1 MTSIQKILKPGENG
15 DLVIIR
21 GKLIEVENHSYSFD
35 TSCENSDEILVQ
47 FVEPKGDVNRVI
59 FKMVLS
65 KDQAKTLKKGLKRLL
80 KEMKDD

>member
-1 MTSIQKILKPGENG
+1 MMSIQKILKPGENG
-15 DLVIIR
+15 DLVVIR
-21 GKLIEVENHSYSFD
+21 GKLMEIENNSYSFD

-65 KDQAKTLKKGLKRLL
+65 RDQAKTLKKGLKTLL